1 MPYKRNKIM
10 KLLIM
15 LTILNLKIVLSSFA
29 QENQPLKNFANE
41 NSTINQIS
49 EQIKLKNIAEIKST
63 GSYTLTGIGIVA
75 GLADKGDSLKRKD
88 ILNKALNKIGIN
100 EIDLT
105 NIGSKNIALVSTT
118 VKINGNIIKGVNH
131 NVYIASMLDSKDLT
145 NGILLRTELK
155 DKEGKVLATASGPI
169 ITNEKSKGTGYILN
183 GATIHENKNY
193 TNYNIILKKED
204 YILADSISKKLT
216 SKNIKNNIKSGNIIE
231 IEINEIGLLGEI
243 EEIEIKTMPKVLIS
257 EQNKIIIASTNA
269 EIGPLIFLIERNGE
283 NLFSNRSN
291 EKIKIEIQKMKIN
304 EFISKNSNMLSN
316 EELIK
321 VIKAAKKINKL
332 HGELI
337 LEE

>member
-1 MPYKRNKIM
+1 M

-283 NLFSNRSN
+283 NLFGNKSN
-291 EKIKIEIQKMKIN
+291 EKIKIEIQKMKVN

>member
-1 MPYKRNKIM
+1 M

>member
-1 MPYKRNKIM
+1 M

-15 LTILNLKIVLSSFA
+15 LAILNLKIVLSSFA

-291 EKIKIEIQKMKIN
+291 EKIKIEIQKMKVN

>member
-1 MPYKRNKIM
+1 M

-15 LTILNLKIVLSSFA
+15 LAILNLKIVLSSFA

-100 EIDLT
+100 EINLT

-231 IEINEIGLLGEI
+231 IGINEIGLLGEI

-291 EKIKIEIQKMKIN
+291 EKIKIEIQKMKVN

>member
-1 MPYKRNKIM
+1 M

-15 LTILNLKIVLSSFA
+15 LTILNLKIVLNSFA
-29 QENQPLKNFANE
+29 EENQPLKNFTNE
-41 NSTINQIS
+41 NSNINQIS

-63 GSYTLTGIGIVA
+63 DSYTLTGIGIVA
-75 GLADKGDSLKRKD
+75 GLVDKGDSLKGKE

-118 VKINGNIIKGVNH
+118 VKINGNMIKGANH

-155 DKEGKVLATASGPI
+155 DKEGKVVATASGPI

-193 TNYNIILKKED
+193 TNYNIILKKKD
-204 YILADSISKKLT
+204 YVLADSISKKLT
-216 SKNIKNNIKSGNIIE
+216 NKNIKNNIKSGNIIE

-269 EIGPLIFLIERNGE
+269 EIGPLIFSIEKNGE

-291 EKIKIEIQKMKIN
+291 EKIKIEIQKMKLN
-304 EFISKNSNMLSN
+304 EFISENSNTLNN

>member
-15 LTILNLKIVLSSFA
+15 LAILNLKIVLSSFA

-75 GLADKGDSLKRKD
+75 GLSDKGDSLQRKE

-118 VKINGNIIKGVNH
+118 VKINGNMIKGTNH

-169 ITNEKSKGTGYILN
+169 IINEKSKGTGYILK

-204 YILADSISKKLT
+204 YVLADSISKKLT

-243 EEIEIKTMPKVLIS
+243 EKIEVKTMPKVLIN

-291 EKIKIEIQKMKIN
+291 EKIKIEIQKMKLN
-304 EFISKNSNMLSN
+304 EFISKNSNTLSN

>member
-1 MPYKRNKIM
+1 M

-291 EKIKIEIQKMKIN
+291 EKIKIEIQKMKVN
-304 EFISKNSNMLSN
+304 EFISKHSNMLSN

>member
-1 MPYKRNKIM
+1 M
-10 KLLIM
+10 KKLII
-15 LTILNLKIVLSSFA
+15 LAILNLKIVLSAFA
-29 QENQPLKNFANE
+29 QENQPSKNFSNE
-41 NSTINQIS
+41 NNTISQIS
-49 EQIKLKNIAEIKST
+49 EQIKLKNIAEIRST
-63 GSYTLTGIGIVA
+63 DSYTLTGIGIVA
-75 GLADKGDSLKRKD
+75 GLADKGDSLRGKE

-105 NIGSKNIALVSTT
+105 NIGSKNIALVSATI
-118 VKINGNIIKGVNH
+118 KINGNMIKGENQ

-169 ITNEKSKGTGYILN
+169 ITNYKSKGTGYILN

-193 TNYNIILKKED
+193 THYNIILKKAD
-204 YILADSISKKLT
+204 YALADSISKKLT

-231 IEINEIGLLGEI
+231 IEINEIGLLSEI
-243 EEIEIKTMPKVLIS
+243 ETIEIETMPKVLIN

-269 EIGPLIFLIERNGE
+269 EIGPLILSIERNGE
-283 NLFSNRSN
+283 NLFNNKSN
-291 EKIKIEIQKMKIN
+291 EKIKIEIQKMKLN
-304 EFISKNSNMLSN
+304 EFISKNSDTLSN

-321 VIKAAKKINKL
+321 VIKAAEKINKL

>member
-1 MPYKRNKIM
+1 M
-10 KLLIM
+10 KLLTM

-29 QENQPLKNFANE
+29 QENQPLKNLVNE
-41 NSTINQIS
+41 NNNINQIS
-49 EQIKLKNIAEIKST
+49 EQTKLKNIAEMKST

-75 GLADKGDSLKRKD
+75 GLADKGDSLKGKE

-118 VKINGNIIKGVNH
+118 VKINGNMVKGTNH

-169 ITNEKSKGTGYILN
+169 ITNAKSKGTGYILN
-183 GATIHENKNY
+183 GATIHEDKNY

-204 YILADSISKKLT
+204 YVLADSISKKLT

-269 EIGPLIFLIERNGE
+269 EIGPLIFSIERNGE

-291 EKIKIEIQKMKIN
+291 EKIKIEIQKMKLN
-304 EFISKNSNMLSN
+304 EFISKNSNTLSN

-337 LEE
+337 LGE

>member
-1 MPYKRNKIM
+1 M

-15 LTILNLKIVLSSFA
+15 LAILNLKIVLNSFA

-75 GLADKGDSLKRKD
+75 GLSDKGDSLQRKE

-118 VKINGNIIKGVNH
+118 VKINGNMIKGTNH

-169 ITNEKSKGTGYILN
+169 IINEKSKGTGYILK

-204 YILADSISKKLT
+204 YVLADSISKKLT

-243 EEIEIKTMPKVLIS
+243 EKIEVKTMPKVLIN

-291 EKIKIEIQKMKIN
+291 EKIKIEIQKMKLN
-304 EFISKNSNMLSN
+304 EFISKNSNTLSN